1 MNIIFAIFCGYLLGS
16 IPFGYLVVQ
25 KLKGL
30 DIRKH
35 GSGNTGFTNVYRI
48 AGLLPGLIVLMGD
61 LGKGVVAVLIGQ
73 WFGGEWAGVIC
84 GLTSMLGHN
93 WSIFL
98 NFTGGRGVATG
109 AGVFFALAPKV
120 LLITSLIWITVIIL
134 TKYVS
139 LGSIMGA
146 ISVPILMLIFHE
158 SALLTSFGLVAAGF
172 VIYRHLPNIKRLLAG
187 TEYKFG
193 QKHH

>member
-1 MNIIFAIFCGYLLGS
+1 MSIIFSIFCGYLLGS
-16 IPFGYLVVQ
+16 IPFGYLIVHRWMGV
-25 KLKGL
+25 

-35 GSGNTGFTNVYRI
+35 GSGNTGFTNVYRT
-48 AGLLPGLIVLMGD
+48 AGLLPGLIVLVGD
-61 LGKGVVAVLIGQ
+61 LGKGIVAVLIGK
-73 WFGGEWAGVIC
+73 WFGGELAGVIC
-84 GLTSMLGHN
+84 GLASMLGHN

-109 AGVFFALAPKV
+109 AGVFFALAPKI
-120 LLITSLIWITVIIL
+120 LIITSIIWITVIVL

-139 LGSIMGA
+139 LASILGA

-158 SALLTSFGLVAAGF
+158 STLLTVFGLIAAGF
-172 VIYRHLPNIKRLLAG
+172 VIYRHVPNIKRLVTG